1 MVEPSSTL
9 ALQSPPRLRFDWV
22 ARALFR
28 PRQVFPAITA
38 QLGDTWLTPLL
49 ILTVTALLAVIVAG
63 PLKQVAAQSAQ
74 TALPTDFQYY
84 SPEQQAQFLQAQA
97 ATSGT
102 TFVYVFPA
110 LVGLLKV
117 WVGWLVLGAL
127 LHLVLTLLGGRWT
140 MRSML
145 NMVAWS
151 GLPFAV
157 RDLVRSA
164 YMLTSHRL
172 IASPGL
178 SGLIGSESGTLGLLA
193 GSLLGLLDIYLLWHL
208 ALLIIG
214 IRSSTDPGR
223 RKAWTSVLVAQV
235 VALLLQ
241 AGPGVLAAKLGSL
254 TIIRPFLF

>member
-1 MVEPSSTL
+1 MAEPSSAL
-9 ALQSPPRLRFDWV
+9 APQSPRRLRFDWLT
-22 ARALFR
+22 RTLFR
-28 PRQVFPAITA
+28 PRAAFPAITG

-49 ILTVTALLAVIVAG
+49 VLTATALLAVIVAG
-63 PLKQVAAQSAQ
+63 PLRQVAAQSAQ
-74 TALPTDFQYY
+74 TALPPDFPYY
-84 SPEQQAQFLQAQA
+84 TAEQQAQFLQAQA

-164 YMLTSHRL
+164 YMLTTHQL

-178 SGLIGSESGTLGLLA
+178 SGLVGSESGTLALLA

-214 IRSSTDPGR
+214 IQSSTDPGR

-241 AGPGVLAAKLGSL
+241 AGPGVIAAKLGSL

>member
-1 MVEPSSTL
+1 MAESSSAL
-9 ALQSPPRLRFDWV
+9 APQSPRRLRFDWV
-22 ARALFR
+22 TRTLFR
-28 PRQVFPAITA
+28 PRGAFPAITG

-49 ILTVTALLAVIVAG
+49 VLTATALLAVIVAG
-63 PLKQVAAQSAQ
+63 PLRQVAAQSGQ
-74 TALPTDFQYY
+74 TALPMDFPYY
-84 SPEQQAQFLQAQA
+84 TAEQQAQFLQAQA

-110 LVGLLKV
+110 LAGLLKV

-127 LHLVLTLLGGRWT
+127 LHLALTLLGGRWT

-164 YMLTSHRL
+164 YMLTTHQL

-178 SGLIGSESGTLGLLA
+178 SGLVGSESGTLALLA

-214 IRSSTDPGR
+214 IQSSTDPGR

-241 AGPGVLAAKLGSL
+241 AGPGVIAAKLGSL